1 METKLTEEQIE
12 AAAKA
17 AYNARVN
24 DPDGWSNLGTSQTT
38 AKDYWRKAVTAAA
51 PFLQFPLEPPTDEE
65 GARALPCSLNT
76 RSTLED
82 FVNRRNAA
90 RLPKTDPRR
99 EVDKS
104 RLAYAGVPREK
115 LDAATDEL
123 LKALGPTEGRA

>member
-38 AKDYWRKAVTAAA
+38 AKDDWRNAVTAAA
-51 PFLQFPLEPPTDEE
+51 PFLQYPLEPPTEE
-65 GARALPCSLNT
+65 DVDRAYAYYGGHSME
-76 RSTLED
+76 STLDD
-82 FVNRRNAA
+82 FINRRNAA
-90 RLPKTDPRR
+90 RLPKPDPRR
-99 EVDKS
+99 EVVMS

-123 LKALGPTEGRA
+123 LKALDGVK

>member
-1 METKLTEEQIE
+1 METKLTNEQIE

-17 AYNARVN
+17 ASDHTGYHWDAALEGSRQV
-24 DPDGWSNLGTSQTT
+24 
-38 AKDYWRKAVTAAA
+38 WRKAVTAAA

-65 GARALPCSLNT
+65 VARALPCSLNT

-82 FVNRRNAA
+82 FVTRRNEA
-90 RLPKTDPRR
+90 RLSKPDPRR
-99 EVDKS
+99 EVVKS